1 MYECSTTVI
10 GTVITSVAP
19 RTVNSRGD
27 RVAGFTVVST
37 SRVYDRASG
46 EWRDGTKLFVRV
58 NCWNR
63 SATNVAA
70 AVEKGDPVIVHG
82 DLYTS
87 TYTDKEGVERSALEM
102 RARAIGVDL
111 ARHAPAATPDAD
123 VPDAGSALEEGED
136 ASFPAPDASPELEQ
150 VGSTGGDSPDL
161 DSASEPAAA

>member
-10 GTVITSVAP
+10 GTVITPVAP

-37 SRVYDRASG
+37 SRVYDRASN

-70 AVEKGDPVIVHG
+70 AVEKGDPVIVQG

-102 RARAIGVDL
+102 RARAIGIDL
-111 ARHAPAATPDAD
+111 ARHAPTAD
-123 VPDAGSALEEGED
+123 GEAPEAGNAVEASDET
-136 ASFPAPDASPELEQ
+136 SFPAPDPSAEQDQ
-150 VGSTGGDSPDL
+150 VGAAGEDSADR
-161 DSASEPAAA
+161 DSASELAAA

>member
-10 GTVITSVAP
+10 GTVITPVAP

-37 SRVYDRASG
+37 SRVYDRASS

-63 SATNVAA
+63 SATNVAG
-70 AVEKGDPVIVHG
+70 AVAKGDPVIVHG
-82 DLYTS
+82 DLYSS
-87 TYTDKEGVERSALEM
+87 TYTDKDGVERSALEM

-111 ARHAPAATPDAD
+111 ARHAPAATAD
-123 VPDAGSALEEGED
+123 VDAPDAGVAVED
-136 ASFPAPDASPELEQ
+136 SDETSFLATDVPTGHEQANTAGDDSPELD
-150 VGSTGGDSPDL
+150 G
-161 DSASEPAAA
+161 ASEPVAA